1 MIYFMAEDSNSAHT
15 FWIHVLETFADAYTE
30 VNTDAQGKKVYG
42 NSSLESRVNHALAR
56 TRPGDSLFIA
66 FDNIGSPLAP
76 DGYAAFDSGD
86 FILNTEEKCRQKQV
100 RLYITNYYCFEEV
113 FISYEELESICLKD
127 GDAKLAATVGYV
139 REQINRG
146 SDYFDKNNPHIAYI
160 MSIAKDAGTNKEH
173 FADALLYQATRSI
186 EHGYFAIG
194 KEQDGFGRCWITACE
209 EIRHRKQSQR
219 ARSAL
224 TYFCNHCAYTA
235 KNADTKQKLLD
246 IENRS
251 VLKHANLNFEQ
262 LRTI

>member
-1 MIYFMAEDSNSAHT
+1 
-15 FWIHVLETFADAYTE
+15 
-30 VNTDAQGKKVYG
+30 
-42 NSSLESRVNHALAR
+42 
-56 TRPGDSLFIA
+56 
-66 FDNIGSPLAP
+66 
-76 DGYAAFDSGD
+76 
-86 FILNTEEKCRQKQV
+86 
-100 RLYITNYYCFEEV
+100 
-113 FISYEELESICLKD
+113 
-127 GDAKLAATVGYV
+127 
-139 REQINRG
+139 
-146 SDYFDKNNPHIAYI
+146 

-246 IENRS
+246 IENLS